1 MPDRTLHEQLTKYL
15 TDIHSI
21 EVQALAQ
28 MKAAPGMAGDER
40 LAAVF
45 REHLDET
52 HDQEQLVTQ
61 ALEARGADTSTLK
74 DIAGRVGGWAM
85 VAFAQLNPDTPG
97 KLTAHAF
104 SYEHMEVAA
113 YELLARA
120 AERAGDQPVA
130 ELAHRIC
137 AQERAMAERLAAN
150 FDVAVEASLR
160 EKDADGIQE
169 ELISYLTDAHA
180 IEAQA
185 LQLLK
190 AGPTIAGL
198 DQLAEVFRDHLE
210 ETREQQRLVE
220 ERLGAHDARPSR
232 FQNTGMRIGG
242 VNLSGFFA
250 AQPDTPV
257 KLAGFAFAFEH
268 LEIAAYELLR
278 RVAERAGDP
287 ETVAVA
293 ERIADEERHAAERI
307 AATWDEAMA
316 AALGK
321 LTEAPTPPAAPSG

>member
-1 MPDRTLHEQLTKYL
+1 MPDRSIDEQLTKYL
-15 TDIHSI
+15 TDVHSI

-28 MKAAPGMAGDER
+28 MKAAPDIAGDER

-52 HDQEQLVTQ
+52 REQERLVEQ
-61 ALEARGADTSTLK
+61 ALETRGADTSALK

-85 VAFAQLNPDTPG
+85 IAFARLNPDTPG

-113 YELLARA
+113 YALLARA
-120 AERAGDQPVA
+120 AERAGDQTVA
-130 ELAHRIC
+130 DLAHTIG

-160 EKDADGIQE
+160 EKDADGIEE
-169 ELISYLTDAHA
+169 ELVSYLTDAHA

-185 LQLLK
+185 LQLLQT
-190 AGPTIAGL
+190 GPPIAGF

-220 ERLGAHDARPSR
+220 ERLRAHDAKPSR

-242 VNLSGFFA
+242 LNIGGFFGV
-250 AQPDTPV
+250 QPDTPV

-268 LEIAAYELLR
+268 LEIAGYELLR

-287 ETVAVA
+287 DTVAVA
-293 ERIADEERHAAERI
+293 QRIAAEERAAAERI
-307 AATWDEAMA
+307 AGTWDA
-316 AALGK
+316 AIDTALRG
-321 LTEAPTPPAAPSG
+321 LTASSR